1 MRPFSVARATSP
13 ASSDWLSA
21 EEEKKRLYE
30 KAQATARK
38 TQARALASGSAPTE
52 AAPAPISKDIV
63 NPYTFAPTPSLSSG
77 ADLYKS
83 AMKNVKTPSAAPV
96 PASTPP
102 RVQSPPIAPPQTS
115 SSQYTHYSEYSTSG
129 SGTSSGSHP
138 PPVASA
144 SAFPTAEEEKARL
157 RYDEAKKAVDR
168 HQATMGGSSA
178 SGFDAGWEPS
188 PPSQPYSGPPPS
200 QAYASP
206 QGVTN
211 GLQLARQPSL
221 RTPGSP
227 PPFSTPVMGYSPESD
242 LPEKEKIRLA
252 FARRDAMLEQ
262 QIDVTSEPPP
272 PDYGSPPPGDPPMPF
287 NNAPPPS
294 SCFIPLSAVEEKAR
308 LRAQYEAEE
317 AAGRAGAGGSGTRSP
332 APGPPGYAGETRP
345 LTAAEEKALLKVR
358 MAAEQPL
365 GASPPAPPPRLKSPP
380 PAAGSPR
387 LPYLTHQGTGSSA
400 SDITPRDPS
409 ISAGKQ
415 RAAPN
420 TNFLPALG
428 GLGRAPSMSAP
439 FVTPPP
445 PPPLAPRPPKEYIQQ
460 TQEEDAKIR
469 RLTSDPASISEVLRE
484 GQGTRNSSIG
494 GPPMPGSPT
503 QSTWLQTTGPAYL
516 GSPQSDFGLG
526 LRPFSPIDLSLD
538 VTNNGTRASNQPAN
552 ANAYSREGYEI

>member
-1 MRPFSVARATSP
+1 MGVVADRMSSFSVARTTSP

-52 AAPAPISKDIV
+52 TAPAPNSKDIV
-63 NPYTFAPTPSLSSG
+63 NPYTFAPTPSMSSG

-83 AMKNVKTPSAAPV
+83 AMKSVKTPAAAPV

-138 PPVASA
+138 PPAASA

-188 PPSQPYSGPPPS
+188 PPQPYSSPPPI
-200 QAYASP
+200 QGYASP

-211 GLQLARQPSL
+211 GPQLARQSSL

-227 PPFSTPVMGYSPESD
+227 PPFSTPVMGYSAESD
-242 LPEKEKIRLA
+242 LPGKEKIRFA
-252 FARRDAMLEQ
+252 FAKRDATLEQ
-262 QIDVTSEPPP
+262 QMDVRASLRRR
-272 PDYGSPPPGDPPMPF
+272 PPPGDPPTPF
-287 NNAPPPS
+287 NNAPSPS
-294 SCFIPLSAVEEKAR
+294 SSFIPLTAVEEKVR

-317 AAGRAGAGGSGTRSP
+317 AAGRAGAGGSGMRSP
-332 APGPPGYAGETRP
+332 PPRPSSCAGETRP
-345 LTAAEEKALLKVR
+345 LTAAEEKAMLKAR

-365 GASPPAPPPRLKSPP
+365 EASPPAPPPRLKSPP
-380 PAAGSPR
+380 PAAGRHR
-387 LPYLTHQGTGSSA
+387 LPYLTNQGTGSSA
-400 SDITPRDPS
+400 SDITPRDPV

-420 TNFLPALG
+420 ANLPALG
-428 GLGRAPSMSAP
+428 GLGRAPSINAP
-439 FVTPPP
+439 FV
-445 PPPLAPRPPKEYIQQ
+445 AP
-460 TQEEDAKIR
+460 
-469 RLTSDPASISEVLRE
+469 LTSDPASISEVLRDE
-484 GQGTRNSSIG
+484 QGTRDSSVG
-494 GPPMPGSPT
+494 GPPIPGSLA

-526 LRPFSPIDLSLD
+526 LRPFSPIDLSLEGI
-538 VTNNGTRASNQPAN
+538 NKGNKPLNQPAS
-552 ANAYSREGYEI
+552 ANA